1 MGHTA
6 GVETMADK
14 VHVLE
19 EHAHGQQK
27 LAPSDAAP
35 AVLASAAVAWTQG
48 TIVQLLAAGAETE
61 DYDVHWVT
69 VSNITANADYEIVLY
84 AGGIGA
90 EVEIG
95 RCAVTRN
102 AVQSQE
108 GTVAMLTRIQ
118 PGGTRLSASIS
129 SSTSGTEG
137 ASVKVAYHTY

>member
-1 MGHTA
+1 MGHYA
-6 GVETMADK
+6 GKETSGDK
-14 VHVLE
+14 VSVLL
-19 EHAHGQQK
+19 EHAHSQQK

-35 AVLASAAVAWTQG
+35 VTLASAASAWVQG
-48 TIVQLLAAGAETE
+48 TIVQLLAAGAETS

-69 VSNITANADYEIVLY
+69 VSGITANADYEIVLY
-84 AGGIGA
+84 AGAAAA

-108 GTVAMLTRIQ
+108 GNVAMMTPLQ

-129 SSTSGTEG
+129 SSTAGTEG
-137 ASVKVAYHTY
+137 AKVKVAYHTY